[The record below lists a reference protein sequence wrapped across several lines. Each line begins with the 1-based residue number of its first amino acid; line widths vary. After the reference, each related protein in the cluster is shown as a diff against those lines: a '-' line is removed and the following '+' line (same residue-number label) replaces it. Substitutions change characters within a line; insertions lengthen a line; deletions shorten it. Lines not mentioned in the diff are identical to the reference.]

1 MPAIRV
7 VHISANDIRGGAAR
21 AAYRLHSALNAAG
34 VASSMFVRKRTS
46 QDSSVSAVKQ
56 TNGWLRRRLRAWRKQ
71 RIKREFEQHQG
82 ILGVDYDFFT
92 DDRSI
97 YSNEALEQLPDCDV
111 IHLHWIAGFIDYQT
125 FFPAIAR
132 RRIPIVWT
140 LHDMNPFTG
149 GCHYNRGCE
158 RFIEGCGACPQL
170 KSSDARDLSR
180 QIFLR
185 KQFAFSRLAPDML
198 HLVTPSRWLADE
210 ARRSALL
217 RCFPV
222 SVIPNGL
229 DTRVFAPRDRRTA
242 REMFNI
248 PLDRNVLLFVAGS
261 LKDVRKGLVF
271 LQQAMAHLPNVE
283 RLLLVSVGKT
293 EWATDMNIP
302 YQALGMIDDDRL
314 LSLAYSAADVFVL
327 PSLQDNLPN
336 TVMESLSCGTPVV
349 GFDVGGIP
357 DMMRPGVTGVLTP
370 PKDAAALGSAIA
382 ALLNQPERLREMAAN
397 CRRIAVE
404 EYDFA
409 LQARRYRELYNA
421 LLSTERVSPL
431 RSSNILV

>member
-34 VASSMFVRKRTS
+34 VVSRMFVRKRTS
-46 QDSSVSAVKQ
+46 QDSSASAVKQ

-71 RIKREFEQHQG
+71 RIKREFEQYQG

-97 YSNEALEQLPDCDV
+97 YGNEALEQLPDCDV

-185 KQFAFSRLAPDML
+185 KQFAFSQLAPDML

-217 RCFPV
+217 RRFPV

-242 REMFNI
+242 REIFNI

-271 LQQAMAHLPNVE
+271 LPQALAHVPNAE
-283 RLLLVSVGKT
+283 HLLLVSVGKT

-302 YQALGMIDDDRL
+302 YHALGMIDDDRL

-357 DMMRPGVTGVLTP
+357 DMVRPGVTGVLTP

-382 ALLNQPERLREMAAN
+382 ALLNQPERLAEMSVH
-397 CRRIAVE
+397 CRRIALE
-404 EYDFA
+404 EYEAA
-409 LQARRYRELYNA
+409 LQGRCYHELYK
-421 LLSTERVSPL
+421 T
-431 RSSNILV
+431 

>member
-46 QDSSVSAVKQ
+46 QDSSVSAVQ
-56 TNGWLRRRLRAWRKQ
+56 QANGWLRRRLRAWRKQ
-71 RIKREFEQHQG
+71 RIKREFEQYQG

-97 YSNEALEQLPDCDV
+97 YRYEVLEQLPDCDV

-125 FFPAIAR
+125 FFPEIAR
-132 RRIPIVWT
+132 RKIPMIWT

-149 GCHYNRGCE
+149 GCHYDRGCG

-185 KQFAFSRLAPDML
+185 KQFAFSQLAPDML
-198 HLVTPSRWLADE
+198 HLVTPSRWLAEE
-210 ARRSALL
+210 ARRGALL
-217 RCFPV
+217 RRFPV
-222 SVIPNGL
+222 SVISNGL
-229 DTRVFAPRDRRTA
+229 DTAVFAPRDRRTA

-271 LQQAMAHLPNVE
+271 LQQAMAHLSNVE

-314 LSLAYSAADVFVL
+314 LSLAYSAADVFVI

-336 TVMESLSCGTPVV
+336 TVMESLACGTPVV

-357 DMMRPGVTGVLTP
+357 DMVRPSVTGLLTP
-370 PKDAAALGSAIA
+370 PKDAAALGAAIA
-382 ALLNQPERLREMAAN
+382 DLLHQPERLAEMSEN

-404 EYDFA
+404 EYDMTM
-409 LQARRYRELYNA
+409 QGRRYQQLYDTVCA
-421 LLSTERVSPL
+421 
-431 RSSNILV
+431 

>member
-1 MPAIRV
+1 MNSSSVQIAQICA
-7 VHISANDIRGGAAR
+7 SDLRGGAAR

-34 VASSMFVRKRTS
+34 GASRMFVRKRTS
-46 QDSSVSAVKQ
+46 QDGSVSAVKQ
-56 TNGWLRRRLRAWRKQ
+56 TTGWLRRRLRAWRKQ
-71 RIKREFEQHQG
+71 RIKREFEHYQG

-92 DDRSI
+92 DDRSM
-97 YSNEALEQLPDCDV
+97 YGNEALEQLPDCDV

-198 HLVTPSRWLADE
+198 HLVTPSRWLEEE

-217 RCFPV
+217 RRFPV

-242 REMFNI
+242 REIFNL
-248 PLDRNVLLFVAGS
+248 PLERNVLLFVAGS

-271 LQQAMAHLPNVE
+271 LPQALAHAPNVE

-302 YQALGMIDDDRL
+302 YHALGMIDDDRL

-357 DMMRPGVTGVLTP
+357 DMVRPGVTGVLTP
-370 PKDAAALGSAIA
+370 PKDAAALGAAIA
-382 ALLNQPERLREMAAN
+382 ELLRQPERLAEMSEH
-397 CRRIAVE
+397 CRRVAVE
-404 EYDFA
+404 EYD
-409 LQARRYRELYNA
+409 LTIQGRRYQQLYDTLCA
-421 LLSTERVSPL
+421 
-431 RSSNILV
+431 